1 MSRIL
6 ITGIRAPVALDLA
19 RVFRGQG
26 HEVFGCDVFRTSLF
40 GESLTYRSPRL
51 DPDGFQADAARIVGQ
66 VGPDLIIPLCEEIYY
81 WAQLRQYPL
90 FAPDLDMLM
99 RLHSKYEFAQF
110 AAGLKL
116 SVPLTE
122 RTPDWAPDS
131 VLKPEFSRFGTRL
144 RIRPTQGPKVNDLM
158 NPWIR
163 QAYVAGEDLCFYA
176 MARKGKLRAFSAYRS
191 AWRTKGG
198 ASYYFEPIEPELADR
213 MMAIAIKLGTA
224 LDLTGQIACDLRLD
238 QAGKLW
244 LLECNPRATSGLH
257 LLVDDPAAL
266 VSAFLGGAGDLV
278 TPGGQPACLGLAM
291 MLYGWPGALR
301 KGRLDAWSQDM
312 AVARNVL
319 EGKTMAALADSLNFS
334 LKATLRRQALVEFL
348 TNDIECNGRLT

>member
-1 MSRIL
+1 MSRVL
-6 ITGIRAPVALDLA
+6 ITGIRAPAALDLA

-51 DPDGFQADAARIVGQ
+51 DPDGFQADAKQIVGQ
-66 VGPDLIIPLCEEIYY
+66 VRPDLIIPLCEEIYY

-90 FAPDLDMLM
+90 FAPDLDTLM

-110 AAGLKL
+110 ASSLHL

-122 RTPDWAPDS
+122 RTMNWAPEC
-131 VLKPEFSRFGTRL
+131 VFKPEFSRFGTQL

-176 MARKGKLRAFSAYRS
+176 IAHEGKLRAFSAYHS

-198 ASYYFEPIEPELADR
+198 ASYYFEPIEPELTDR
-213 MMAIAIKLGTA
+213 MMAIATKLGTA

-266 VSAFLGGAGDLV
+266 VSAFLGEAGDLV
-278 TPGGQPACLGLAM
+278 TSGGQPACLGLAM
-291 MLYGWPGALR
+291 ALYGWPDALR
-301 KGRLDAWSQDM
+301 KGRLDAWSHDM
-312 AVARNVL
+312 AIARNVL
-319 EGKTMAALADSLNFS
+319 KDRTLPALADSLNFS
-334 LKATLRRQALVEFL
+334 LKAVMRSQGLAEFL
-348 TNDIECNGRLT
+348 TSDIECNGRLT